1 METAQTYHFEA
12 FTDEEAKALF
22 EKAARRY
29 MDMSS
34 GEFLHKWDNELFATP
49 LEKARA
55 RSVTAYLPLIRDIR
69 VSEISLKLSIRF

>member
-1 METAQTYHFEA
+1 MATTQTYHFEP

-34 GEFLHKWDNELFATP
+34 EEFLQKWDSGLFTTP

-55 RSVTAYLPLIRDIR
+55 RRVVAYLPLIRDIR
-69 VSEISLKLSIRF
+69 VSEKYR